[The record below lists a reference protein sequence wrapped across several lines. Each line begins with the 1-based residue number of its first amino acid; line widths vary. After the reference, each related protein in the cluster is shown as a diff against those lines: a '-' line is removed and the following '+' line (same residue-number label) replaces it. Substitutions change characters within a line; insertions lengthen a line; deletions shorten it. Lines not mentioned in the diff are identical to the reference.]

1 VPPVRI
7 VEVIAGKVGCELS
20 QHLNEPSFIQMILDL
35 IEREVGEAVSVECSI
50 EDEIDDVEDQ
60 RSLDP
65 SPDIAATMFQT
76 PAIQC
81 AGGREKERMQKALEQ
96 EPFPRTIMPRS
107 RRWPAW

>member
-1 VPPVRI
+1 MRI

-20 QHLNEPSFIQMILDL
+20 QHLNEPSFIQMMLDL

-50 EDEIDDVEDQ
+50 EDEIDGVEDQ

-65 SPDIAATMFQT
+65 HPDIAATMFQT

-81 AGGREKERMQKALEQ
+81 AGSRKPQID
-96 EPFPRTIMPRS
+96 RTMIDQL
-107 RRWPAW
+107 RR